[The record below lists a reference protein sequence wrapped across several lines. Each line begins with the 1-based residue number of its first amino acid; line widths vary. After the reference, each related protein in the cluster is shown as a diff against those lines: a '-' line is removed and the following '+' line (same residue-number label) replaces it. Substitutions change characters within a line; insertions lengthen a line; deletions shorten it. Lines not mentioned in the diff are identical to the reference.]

1 MVGMD
6 TTEDAIG
13 SAGEVG
19 AGEGSMCCGSGAKGL
34 T

>member
-6 TTEDAIG
+6 TTEDSIG
-13 SAGEVG
+13 STGGAG
-19 AGEGSMCCGSGAKGL
+19 AGEGSMCCGSGANGL